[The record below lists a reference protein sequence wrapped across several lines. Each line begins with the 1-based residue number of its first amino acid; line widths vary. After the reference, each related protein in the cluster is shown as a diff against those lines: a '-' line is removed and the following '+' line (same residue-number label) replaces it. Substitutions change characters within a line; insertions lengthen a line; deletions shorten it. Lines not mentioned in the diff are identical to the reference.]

1 MGRDNDERY
10 NTQLRDM
17 IISGRAKPSRIVS
30 HRLPLSQAPDA
41 FKKFDQRID
50 GYIKVVLDPSK

>member
-17 IISGRAKPSRIVS
+17 IITRRAKPSKIVS
-30 HRLPLSQAPDA
+30 HRLPLSQAPEA
-41 FKKFDQRID
+41 FKKFDERTE
-50 GYIKVVLDPSK
+50 GYIKIVLDPNT